1 MNNWFDFW
9 KKEAENKDFCE
20 LMRNKEV
27 NQNTKFLFAEEYGFA
42 CGLYS
47 MGVWLWGDSNEELL
61 SGLLEVNVR
70 KKICFLFDEDFDD
83 VFKFDLPVKEFAQS
97 LVNNPKY
104 SRYKDALLQIVEFS
118 NKIDYE
124 LAKGKVSD
132 SCVRVF
138 CSAWLE
144 ISENMNMPEKVKFY
158 TSLKSA
164 LNLVKM
170 HGVVDIKD
178 CDSYKEVFVQDFVG

>member
-1 MNNWFDFW
+1 
-9 KKEAENKDFCE
+9 
-20 LMRNKEV
+20 MRNKEV